1 MQKIYYLFDPL
12 CGRCYAVSNGLAE
25 LAENAEIELIPTGLF
40 SYDRLIDADWAENAW
55 TNDQRIHQLTGLSFS
70 ETYRQ
75 NILLGAKN
83 FNSFALV
90 QALTAVRQVE
100 PTQELNVLRLFQ
112 KARYENGLDT
122 ADINVLSQI
131 LTENGFTQAVNILQN
146 SATIDLAKER
156 ITQGAALAAEL
167 GVRGV
172 PQIFKQTEQGL
183 IQLNTQ
189 TFIK

>member
-1 MQKIYYLFDPL
+1 M
-12 CGRCYAVSNGLAE
+12 
-25 LAENAEIELIPTGLF
+25 
-40 SYDRLIDADWAENAW
+40 
-55 TNDQRIHQLTGLSFS
+55 
-70 ETYRQ
+70 
-75 NILLGAKN
+75 
-83 FNSFALV
+83 